1 MNRQK
6 IIKLARKAGFVIESL
21 WMTYPTLALPD
32 LLERFAALVAA
43 AERER
48 CAKRCEAYLAPGI
61 GREMADAIRRM
72 E

>member
-1 MNRQK
+1 MNSDD
-6 IIKLARKAGFVIESL
+6 IIKLARDQGCPETTTEGVFRVNGD
-21 WMTYPTLALPD
+21 D
-32 LLERFAALVAA
+32 LGRLLA

-48 CAKRCEAYLAPGI
+48 CAKMCEAHLAPGI